1 MKPQRHAVLT
11 GLLLWL
17 HAPVMADVWGFVDA
31 AGVAHFAAEP
41 VDARY
46 ELFFKGGPALV
57 DGAAVPVPLA
67 PPTVPN
73 ARSRKLLTFFEI
85 SSSYKSVR
93 HLMRDAAQA
102 HGIEFEL
109 LQALI
114 ATESGFDPLAVSPR
128 GAVGLMQ
135 VLPATAERY
144 GAVASQLTDPR
155 TNIRTGTRHLRVLK
169 DLFPGRLDLALAAY
183 NAGDGAVR
191 RAGNRVPDYPET
203 QNYVTTVMAL
213 YTELK
218 PPAAVQ
224 QRRQAN
230 TLAAAERGG
239 ALGRGNMV
247 RPDSAL
253 ANAQRPAPDLPP
265 GLLIQ
270 R

>member
-1 MKPQRHAVLT
+1 MTQRLHAALAA
-11 GLLLWL
+11 LLLWL
-17 HAPVMADVWGFVDA
+17 HAPAMADVWGYIDA
-31 AGVAHFAAEP
+31 AGVAHFAA
-41 VDARY
+41 VQLDARY

-57 DGAAVPVPLA
+57 NGAAVAEPTPAA
-67 PPTVPN
+67 PT

-85 SSSYKSVR
+85 SSNYKSVR
-93 HLMRDAAQA
+93 HLMREAAQA
-102 HGIEFEL
+102 HNIEFEL

-114 ATESGFDPLAVSPR
+114 ATESGFDPVVVSPR

-135 VLPATAERY
+135 VLPTTAERY

-155 TNIRTGTRHLRVLK
+155 TNIRTGTRHLRVLMN
-169 DLFPGRLDLALAAY
+169 LFPGRLDLALAAY

-191 RAGNRVPDYPET
+191 RAGHRVPDYPET

-218 PPAAVQ
+218 PPLAVVQ

-230 TLAAAERGG
+230 NRLQATPGG

-247 RPDSAL
+247 LPDSHL
-253 ANAQRPAPDLPP
+253 MKAQRTAPDLPP
-265 GLLIQ
+265 GLLVE

>member
-1 MKPQRHAVLT
+1 MAA
-11 GLLLWL
+11 LLLWL
-17 HAPVMADVWGFVDA
+17 HAPAVADVWGYIDA

-46 ELFFKGGPALV
+46 ELFFKGGPNLV
-57 DGAAVPVPLA
+57 NGVAIAEPAPTAAG
-67 PPTVPN
+67 

-85 SSSYKSVR
+85 SSNYKSVR
-93 HLMRDAAQA
+93 HLLREAAQA
-102 HGIEFEL
+102 HNIEFEL

-114 ATESGFDPLAVSPR
+114 ATESGFDPVVVSPR

-135 VLPATAERY
+135 VLPTTAERY
-144 GAVASQLTDPR
+144 GMVASQLADPR
-155 TNIRTGTRHLRVLK
+155 TNIRAGARHLRTLM
-169 DLFPGRLDLALAAY
+169 DLFPGRLDLTLAAY

-218 PPAAVQ
+218 PPLAVQ

-230 TLAAAERGG
+230 NRLLATQGG

-247 RPDSAL
+247 LPAT
-253 ANAQRPAPDLPP
+253 AQRPALDLPP
-265 GLLIQ
+265 GLLVE